1 MKYQLLCYIE
11 LEVEIKRCH
20 QSVSI
25 SNIYDGSVICSAHVQ
40 RGAITV
46 LRKVFFFSHCCI
58 HLMALVKGLFSL
70 LFIMLFFSPTQH
82 KDCEHQD
89 CSGSCAV
96 SQLQNVLV

>member
-1 MKYQLLCYIE
+1 M
-11 LEVEIKRCH
+11 
-20 QSVSI
+20 
-25 SNIYDGSVICSAHVQ
+25 Q

-46 LRKVFFFSHCCI
+46 LRRKKITYCCI

-89 CSGSCAV
+89 CSGCCAV